1 MTYHARPDAGRGS
14 GLIPSRICHNQTVMH
29 TEITSSPDASGLRI
43 GIAVSRYH
51 GEITDRLLEGAKTFF
66 LAHGGAEDNLIIMR
80 TPGAFELTVACR
92 ALAEIDTIDAII
104 ALGCVISGETTHD
117 TYINQS
123 IVQGLTAITT
133 PTGLPIGFGVLT
145 CQSMKQARVR
155 SGGSGGAG
163 GVGDEK
169 GKGNKGAEAMAAAL
183 EMANVIQTLWPIEDS
198 D

>member
-1 MTYHARPDAGRGS
+1 MY
-14 GLIPSRICHNQTVMH
+14 
-29 TEITSSPDASGLRI
+29 TEINSSPDASGIRI

-66 LAHGGAEDNLIIMR
+66 LSHGGSEDNLIIMR